1 MSLYHIRRTSLS
13 YLLEGLL
20 RLNAYRLRFRKHKAK
35 IEKKPIENPRT
46 PEDFYPLGN
55 ACFQNPFP
63 FYKMLR
69 EHYPVYELA
78 NGVVCISRYE
88 DIVELSRN
96 TEVFSSSQQGAVA
109 GLKKGQSIEKIGAI
123 FTVLGNLG
131 LIPADVLATS
141 DQPAHTVERK
151 VGHSGLNAR
160 FVKAQEPAVE
170 KLCKEM
176 MDEFIENGEVEF
188 MQSFAWRLP
197 MLFIIGLLG
206 LPKEDYEKIK
216 SWCVHGISSQSG
228 ISNAQ
233 EMAIHQAEVMVF
245 VRYCWEKYLDAKK
258 NPQEN
263 LIGMLV
269 HAVNEPDSSFEDKH
283 AVSTIFQLLI
293 AGSDSSAT
301 SMGNAL
307 KMLIENPKL
316 QTEIREGLAQGE
328 DKLSPF
334 IEEVFR
340 LESAFQGHFRWNK
353 SPYKLHGVHLARG
366 SRIFLMWAS
375 GNRDERFF
383 ENPDE
388 IILNRANGKKHLTF
402 GHGIHAC
409 IGRELA
415 RIEIKT
421 VLKEFL
427 LRTKNLQ
434 LNGDAPF
441 IASMFAR
448 TLLEL
453 PIKFEKVI

>member
-1 MSLYHIRRTSLS
+1 MSLYQIRRTTLS
-13 YLLEGLL
+13 YSLESLL
-20 RLNAYRLRFRKHKAK
+20 RLNAFRLSFRTY
-35 IEKKPIENPRT
+35 KKKSDNPVPKNPQT
-46 PEDFYPLGN
+46 PEDFHPLEN

-69 EHYPVYELA
+69 NHHPVYELA
-78 NGVVCISRYE
+78 NGVICISRFE

-96 TEVFSSSQQGAVA
+96 TDVFSSSQQGAVA
-109 GLKKGQSIEKIGAI
+109 GLKKGQSIEKVGAL
-123 FTVLGNLG
+123 FTLLGDLG
-131 LIPADVLATS
+131 IIPADVLATS

-151 VGHSGLNAR
+151 IGHSGLNSR
-160 FVKAQEPAVE
+160 FVKSQETAVE

-176 MDEFIENGEVEF
+176 MDEFIDQGELEF

-197 MLFIIGLLG
+197 MIFIIGLLG

-216 SWCVHGISSQSG
+216 GWCVHGISSQSG

-233 EMAIHQAEVMVF
+233 EMATHQAEVMVF
-245 VRYCWEKYLDAKK
+245 VRYCWTKFLEAKL
-258 NPQEN
+258 NPKDN

-269 HAVNEPDSSFEDKH
+269 NAAKDPESTFEDKH

-307 KMLIENPKL
+307 KMLIENPNL
-316 QTEIREGLAQGE
+316 QNEIRTGFENGE

-340 LESAFQGHFRWNK
+340 LEAAFQGHFRWNK
-353 SPYKLHGVHLARG
+353 SPYELHGIHLPRG

-375 GNRDERFF
+375 GNRDDRVFVD
-383 ENPDE
+383 PDE

-427 LRTKNLQ
+427 LRTKNLE

-453 PIKFEKVI
+453 PIKFEKVV